1 MFARAPIAAFL
12 TLLAL
17 GVLALFALR
26 SGADAP
32 AEQVNAVPVAPAAQK
47 PEVRTKVIRRT
58 VRVKAK
64 RKAAAAAAAGAGA
77 GAAPAVAAA
86 SSGPGPAPSSS
97 PSPAPATSSGFD
109 DDDFDDHGG
118 DDFDDDSSG
127 HGGDDFDDDD
137 SGHGR
142 GRGRGG
148 DDD

>member
-32 AEQVNAVPVAPAAQK
+32 AEQVNAVPVAPAAQE

-64 RKAAAAAAAGAGA
+64 RKAAAAAAAGARGGRRARRGRREPGSRPGA
-77 GAAPAVAAA
+77 VELAVARA
-86 SSGPGPAPSSS
+86 
-97 PSPAPATSSGFD
+97 
-109 DDDFDDHGG
+109 G
-118 DDFDDDSSG
+118 D
-127 HGGDDFDDDD
+127 
-137 SGHGR
+137 R
-142 GRGRGG
+142 ERLR
-148 DDD
+148 